1 MPADSQGCFFVS
13 RSVLRNATMFPMLD
27 IGYISALIGGLLTFL
42 APCTLPLI
50 PAYIGFLAG
59 GEQRENEMKR
69 RRRIFVNALLFTF
82 AFSLVFMFFGLV
94 SGTLGRFFV
103 LHRAFISQLGGVLVI
118 VLGLSMLGLFQFPQF
133 GVGRKLPK
141 ILTPGNPASAFLL
154 GLLFAL
160 GWSPCLGPILGVI
173 LSLAAS
179 SSTALHG
186 ALLLLVY
193 SLGLA
198 IPFLAIAVVYG
209 SSFSYI
215 PSIVRALPY
224 INKIGGALFV
234 LIGILLL
241 RGEFG
246 LLNVW
251 VQELFGNTWYNQL
264 MDYM

>member
-1 MPADSQGCFFVS
+1 
-13 RSVLRNATMFPMLD
+13 MLD
-27 IGYISALIGGLLTFL
+27 VGYISALIGGLLTFL

-59 GEQRENEMKR
+59 GNSRENDSLR
-69 RRRIFVNALLFTF
+69 RRRIFLNAVLFTS
-82 AFSLVFMFFGLV
+82 AFSLVFIFFGLI
-94 SGTLGRFFV
+94 SGVLGEFFV
-103 LHRAFISQLGGVLVI
+103 LHRALISQIGGVLV
-118 VLGLSMLGLFQFPQF
+118 VLLGLSMLGLFELPQF
-133 GVGRKLPK
+133 SIGRKLPK
-141 ILTPGNPASAFLL
+141 VLIPGSPLSAFLL

-179 SSTALHG
+179 SGTAFHG
-186 ALLLLVY
+186 GVLLLIY

-198 IPFLAIAVVYG
+198 IPFLVIAMLYG

-215 PSIVRALPY
+215 PRLARMLPY
-224 INKIGGALFV
+224 INKIGGVLFMV
-234 LIGILLL
+234 IGVLLL

-251 VQELFGNTWYNQL
+251 VQEVLGNTWYNNL
-264 MDYM
+264 MNYM